1 MKRIGEKKMEPKKL
15 NSIERAK
22 QNNSDYNE
30 YMETVDLEYFINNK
44 RAM

>member
-1 MKRIGEKKMEPKKL
+1 MSGIEK
-15 NSIERAK
+15 AK

-30 YMETVDLEYFINNK
+30 YINTVDLEYFINNK